1 MDEEL
6 LTPIRS
12 MQEILIAF
20 ESGKAS
26 DQSNLVLKKQE
37 LDRLLHQSV
46 LSIPHPGHA
55 QDLDIN
61 KNNESQEENA
71 N

>member
-46 LSIPHPGHA
+46 LSIPHSGHA
-55 QDLDIN
+55 QDLYIN
-61 KNNESQEENA
+61 KNNESQEENE